1 MRYCQGNL
9 CHEYKTKDRI
19 RGTKGSKSYQ
29 TRRRSSFYYGKN
41 NFCSLNC
48 QNDWFALNGDRAIDH
63 FGRTTEPKKVLCD
76 QAWYKDCRYVNYTND
91 HANYNHFFINDLLGQ
106 RIPISKE
113 QYDDEN
119 FNYSSLYVQGIIP
132 ISTTKITE

>member
-91 HANYNHFFINDLLGQ
+91 HANYNHFFINDLLGR